1 MSDEIIVHN
10 GNHNSITSN
19 WRQSTD
25 VAHVC
30 REIVNQT
37 AKNIGGRRYVQVEGW
52 QSIATAYGCVASA
65 RDVEKIEG
73 GYRAI
78 GEVKRMDNGQV
89 ISQAEGFVGDDEAT
103 WGKRPVYARRAM
115 AQTRAISRACRSAF
129 AHVVVL
135 IDKSLSTTPAEE
147 VPEGGFEPTPKTFTV
162 REVSATEITQAP
174 RQDEMYVRKATKI
187 NSAEVTIERM
197 EQPEEKPKKAPVK
210 ITQATGGWRDV
221 TMRFGSKKGN
231 TLGDIEANDQRYLKW
246 LSSTFEP
253 GLKKDGTPW
262 PEDVKLRT
270 ALDEFKREC
279 ESEKSVPTSSYATGE
294 DEGVPF

>member
-1 MSDEIIVHN
+1 MSEEIVVHN
-10 GNHNSITSN
+10 GHHHNSITTN

-78 GEVKRMDNGQV
+78 GEVRRIDNGAV
-89 ISQAEGFVGDDEAT
+89 IATAEGFVGDDETT

-147 VPEGGFEPTPKTFTV
+147 VPEGGFERPEAKSFVV
-162 REVSATEITQAP
+162 REISASEVVPAPASNEAYIRPTKLKPQEI
-174 RQDEMYVRKATKI
+174 
-187 NSAEVTIERM
+187 TIERM
-197 EQPEEKPKKAPVK
+197 EQPNEAKSH
-210 ITQATGGWRDV
+210 TGGWRDV
-221 TMRFGSKKGN
+221 VMRFGAKKGN
-231 TLGDIEANDQRYLKW
+231 TLGDIEANDLRYLKW

-253 GLKKDGTPW
+253 GIKKDGTPW
-262 PEDVKLRT
+262 PEDLKLRK
-270 ALDEFKREC
+270 ALDDAKEEMN
-279 ESEKSVPTSSYATGE
+279 ATIKKEQAVTAHYSPPGE
-294 DEGVPF
+294 DVPF

>member
-1 MSDEIIVHN
+1 MSDEITVLS
-10 GNHNSITSN
+10 GNNNSVTAN

-52 QSIATAYGCVASA
+52 QSIATAYGCVASS
-65 RDVEKIEG
+65 RDVERIEG

-115 AQTRAISRACRSAF
+115 AQTRGISRACRSAF

-162 REVSATEITQAP
+162 REVSATEVTQAP
-174 RQDEMYVRKATKI
+174 RRDEVIVRKPTKI
-187 NSAEVTIERM
+187 HSAEVTIERM
-197 EQPEEKPKKAPVK
+197 EQPEEKKSAKS
-210 ITQATGGWRDV
+210 GGWRDV
-221 TMRFGSKKGN
+221 AMRFGSKKGN
-231 TLGDIEANDQRYLKW
+231 TLGDIEAADQRYLKW
-246 LSSTFEP
+246 LSSSFEP

-262 PEDVKLRT
+262 PEDVKLRN
-270 ALDEFKREC
+270 ALDEFKLEC
-279 ESEKSVPTSSYATGE
+279 ESPAPSKNHGSDE
-294 DEGVPF
+294 DVPF

>member
-1 MSDEIIVHN
+1 MSDELVVHN
-10 GNHNSITSN
+10 GHHNSITSN

-37 AKNIGGRRYVQVEGW
+37 ARNIGGRRYVQVEGW

-78 GEVKRMDNGQV
+78 GEVRRIDNGAV
-89 ISQAEGFVGDDEAT
+89 IATAEGFVGDDEAT

-147 VPEGGFEPTPKTFTV
+147 VPEEGFEPQKTFKV
-162 REVSATEITQAP
+162 REVLATDVAPAP
-174 RQDEMYVRKATKI
+174 RQDEVIVRKPTKLP
-187 NSAEVTIERM
+187 SADVVIERM
-197 EQPEEKPKKAPVK
+197 EQPEEAKS
-210 ITQATGGWRDV
+210 GGWRDV
-221 TMRFGSKKGN
+221 VMRFGSKKGAS
-231 TLGDIEANDQRYLKW
+231 LGDIEANDLRYLKW
-246 LSSTFEP
+246 LSTTFEP
-253 GLKKDGTPW
+253 GLKKDGSPW
-262 PEDVKLRT
+262 PEDVKLRQ
-270 ALDEFKREC
+270 ALDEFKK
-279 ESEKSVPTSSYATGE
+279 ESSVEKPVRVHYSPQGSE
-294 DEGVPF
+294 DIPF

>member
-10 GNHNSITSN
+10 GNNNSVTAN

-52 QSIATAYGCVASA
+52 QSIATAYGCVASS
-65 RDVEKIEG
+65 RDVERIEG

-115 AQTRAISRACRSAF
+115 AQTRGISRACRSAF

-135 IDKSLSTTPAEE
+135 IDNSLSTTPAEE

-162 REVSATEITQAP
+162 REVSATEITHAP
-174 RQDEMYVRKATKI
+174 RRDEVIVRKPTKI
-187 NSAEVTIERM
+187 HSAEVTIERM
-197 EQPEEKPKKAPVK
+197 EQPEERKSAKA
-210 ITQATGGWRDV
+210 GGWRDV
-221 TMRFGSKKGN
+221 AMRFGSKKGN
-231 TLGDIEANDQRYLKW
+231 TLGDIEAADQRYLKW
-246 LSSTFEP
+246 LSSSFEP

-262 PEDVKLRT
+262 PEDVKLRN
-270 ALDEFKREC
+270 ALDEFKLEC
-279 ESEKSVPTSSYATGE
+279 ESPAPTKSHGSDE
-294 DEGVPF
+294 DVPF

>member
-1 MSDEIIVHN
+1 MSDEIVVHN
-10 GNHNSITSN
+10 GSHTSITAN

-78 GEVKRMDNGQV
+78 GEVRRIDNGAV
-89 ISQAEGFVGDDEAT
+89 IATAEGFVGDDETT

-147 VPEGGFEPTPKTFTV
+147 VPEGGFEPAQKNFVV
-162 REVSATEITQAP
+162 REVAAEEVVPAP
-174 RQDEMYVRKATKI
+174 SESEVYVRKTQPTKLKPSEI
-187 NSAEVTIERM
+187 TIERM
-197 EQPEEKPKKAPVK
+197 EQPSDKSS
-210 ITQATGGWRDV
+210 WRSV
-221 TMRFGSKKGN
+221 VMRFGSKKGN
-231 TLGDIEANDQRYLKW
+231 TLGDIEANDLRYLKW
-246 LSSTFEP
+246 LTSTFEP

-262 PEDVKLRT
+262 PEDIKLRK
-270 ALDEFKREC
+270 ALDDAKEEISQVVKKEQ
-279 ESEKSVPTSSYATGE
+279 SVTAHYSPPGE
-294 DEGVPF
+294 DVPF

>member
-10 GNHNSITSN
+10 GHHNSITTN

-78 GEVKRMDNGQV
+78 GEVRRIDNGVV
-89 ISQAEGFVGDDEAT
+89 IATAEGFVGDDEAT

-147 VPEGGFEPTPKTFTV
+147 VPDGGFENIPTQKAFTV
-162 REVSATEITQAP
+162 REVSANDVVPAP
-174 RQDEMYVRKATKI
+174 KQDEVYIRKSPATKI
-187 NSAEVTIERM
+187 QSAEVTIERM
-197 EQPEEKPKKAPVK
+197 EQPVEAKS
-210 ITQATGGWRDV
+210 GGWRDIV
-221 TMRFGSKKGN
+221 MRFGSKKGSS
-231 TLGDIEANDQRYLKW
+231 LGDIEASDLKYLKW

-262 PEDVKLRT
+262 PEDVKLRSG
-270 ALDEFKREC
+270 LDEFKKEVTA
-279 ESEKSVPTSSYATGE
+279 SVAKEQQQFRSHYSPPGE
-294 DEGVPF
+294 DVPF

>member
-1 MSDEIIVHN
+1 MSDEIVVHN
-10 GNHNSITSN
+10 GHHNSITTN

-78 GEVKRMDNGQV
+78 GEVRRIDNGAV
-89 ISQAEGFVGDDEAT
+89 IATAEGFVGDDEAT

-147 VPEGGFEPTPKTFTV
+147 VPDGGFENIPAQKAFTV
-162 REVSATEITQAP
+162 REVSANDVVPAP
-174 RQDEMYVRKATKI
+174 RQDEAYIRKPSPTKI
-187 NSAEVTIERM
+187 QAAEVTIERM
-197 EQPEEKPKKAPVK
+197 EQPGEAKS
-210 ITQATGGWRDV
+210 GGWRDI
-221 TMRFGSKKGN
+221 TMRFGSKKGLS
-231 TLGDIEANDQRYLKW
+231 LGEIEANDLRYLKW

-270 ALDEFKREC
+270 ALDEFKKDVTA
-279 ESEKSVPTSSYATGE
+279 SAEKEQQQFRSHYSPPGE
-294 DEGVPF
+294 DVPF

>member
-10 GNHNSITSN
+10 GHHNSITSN

-78 GEVKRMDNGQV
+78 GEVRRIDNGAV
-89 ISQAEGFVGDDEAT
+89 IATAEGFVGDDEAT

-147 VPEGGFEPTPKTFTV
+147 VPDGGFEQIPPQKAFTV
-162 REVSATEITQAP
+162 REVSASDVVPAP
-174 RQDEMYVRKATKI
+174 RHDEAYIRKPSPTKI
-187 NSAEVTIERM
+187 QAAEVIIERM
-197 EQPEEKPKKAPVK
+197 EQPNEAKS
-210 ITQATGGWRDV
+210 GGWRDIV
-221 TMRFGSKKGN
+221 MRFGSKKGSS
-231 TLGDIEANDQRYLKW
+231 LGEIEASDLRYLKW

-262 PEDVKLRT
+262 PEDVKLR
-270 ALDEFKREC
+270 AGLDEFKKDVTA
-279 ESEKSVPTSSYATGE
+279 SVEKEQQVRAHYSPPGE
-294 DEGVPF
+294 DVPF